1 MKNSRVISAPKN
13 GEEWHRQTVQVIKAI
28 HVEVFKSELEIYLL
42 LEAEGD
48 IQLTYN
54 ELSQVCDNGFIDSPI
69 QPETEGFVF
78 IKRYLNLVELCRA
91 WNR

>member
-1 MKNSRVISAPKN
+1 M
-13 GEEWHRQTVQVIKAI
+13 
-28 HVEVFKSELEIYLL
+28 EVFKSELEIYLL

-69 QPETEGFVF
+69 QPETEGFVLN
-78 IKRYLNLVELCRA
+78 KRYLKLMDVSRA
-91 WNR
+91 GNQLKKNQENSLLNSLLPSVLN